1 MILNKIENFYKTFLK
16 FKIFIAFLI
25 VLLTIFNLLNLNK
38 FKLDASA
45 DTLILENDNDYKIF
59 KKISKIFPS
68 KPFLILAYKSENN
81 IIDKKYIE
89 NVVKLKNE
97 IETIKGIESTF
108 SIVDAPIIDNEDISL
123 NELNLDKLKTIN
135 SENINIQA
143 ALNELINNPIF
154 QNQLINSDATISSI
168 IIYLENDIEFKKISN
183 LRDDIK
189 LKILND
195 GNINLKND
203 LKIINKDYE
212 KLKENYN
219 KNRHQ
224 LISQIRDKIEK
235 FDFNENLFLGGV
247 DMIADDSLEFV
258 KKDIMIFANC
268 CLFFKIKIHDL

>member
-1 MILNKIENFYKTFLK
+1 MILDKIENFYKTCLK

-25 VLLTIFNLLNLNK
+25 VVLTIFNLLNLNK

-89 NVVKLKNE
+89 NVIKLKNE
-97 IETIKGIESTF
+97 IDHIKGIDSTF
-108 SIVDAPIIDNEDISL
+108 SIVDAPIIDNEDILL

-168 IIYLENDIEFKKISN
+168 IVEF
-183 LRDDIK
+183 
-189 LKILND
+189 
-195 GNINLKND
+195 
-203 LKIINKDYE
+203 
-212 KLKENYN
+212 
-219 KNRHQ
+219 
-224 LISQIRDKIEK
+224 
-235 FDFNENLFLGGV
+235 F
-247 DMIADDSLEFV
+247 
-258 KKDIMIFANC
+258 
-268 CLFFKIKIHDL
+268 